1 MRLYRG
7 RKEGFNGLNVGGQVA
22 PEATTAL
29 QAKVARLRVE
39 KGALSATVVVVAPKI
54 VLVDATFAQSG
65 EIEPAVP

>member
-1 MRLYRG
+1 M
-7 RKEGFNGLNVGGQVA
+7 
-22 PEATTAL
+22 
-29 QAKVARLRVE
+29 ARLRVE